1 MTLRSRLWLVLAGL
15 FLVPLVV
22 GALVL
27 LLVVPSAR
35 SDRTDQNLVTA
46 SAGVRAEL
54 VDECNQM
61 GLVAKAAALQA
72 GVGTAGDAAHAP
84 VDKDHTADYVAVLD
98 ESGTVQAAA
107 GTPPPGTDNRPLD
120 LPACTD
126 TSSTSTSPV
135 VSQKVT
141 VKGPAGGSFTAVAAE
156 RLDGELLADVQART
170 TAVGQVVLLRGG
182 KAVFSTTDRAT
193 TAALVAAARQP
204 GVVHADGWTARV
216 AVARAGVPWTTIV
229 TSDTRSGGSSVPLF
243 VLILLLGAL
252 AAGALVTVVAR
263 NLSKPYAEI
272 TEAAERVARGELDT
286 PMAASGEGEAGRLG
300 SAVMTMTDELRRSVA
315 AVERSRDD
323 LRDSLERIGD
333 TLTSTHDLDGLLQV
347 VLETAVVTLQAQA
360 GVVLHL
366 SADRLQLVAE
376 HGLHETGL
384 TAPAMVAPGEGVL
397 GRVLS
402 TGETARGRLGSG
414 PEDLT
419 PVESEPSTGEV
430 LAVPLRG
437 MGNVV
442 GVLALY
448 DRVDGRPFDNGDE
461 DGLRTLA
468 GQASIAVDNVHLH
481 HEAQRLSTTDPLTG
495 LWNFRYLSMSLAR
508 EIERSTRF
516 DRPLAVLMLDLD
528 HFKQVNDVHGHARG
542 DTVLREL
549 AQRVQEQIR
558 EVDTFARYGGEEFVV
573 VLPETTV
580 EGAAQLAERICEA
593 IRREP
598 FRVEGEAPLDITL
611 SIGGAAFPDHG
622 STPATLMRSADR
634 ALYVAKAEGRNRWH
648 VPGAESETLAGR

>member
-27 LLVVPSAR
+27 LLVVPGAR
-35 SDRTDQNLVTA
+35 SDRTDQDLITA

-54 VDECNQM
+54 VDECTQM
-61 GLVAKAAALQA
+61 GLVAKAAALQSRVTA
-72 GVGTAGDAAHAP
+72 PGLAAQALVGDGDAG
-84 VDKDHTADYVAVLD
+84 YVAILD
-98 ESGTVQAAA
+98 DGGTVQAFA
-107 GTPPPGTDNRPLD
+107 GTPPPGTGKQPRE
-120 LPACTD
+120 LPRCTD
-126 TSSTSTSPV
+126 TKSRSTSPV
-135 VSQKVT
+135 VSQQAT
-141 VKGPAGGSFTAVAAE
+141 VQVPGGGSFTAVAAV
-156 RLDGELLADVQART
+156 RLDDELLADVRARS

-193 TAALVAAARQP
+193 TSALVAAARHP
-204 GVVHADGWTARV
+204 GVVHVNGWTARV
-216 AVARAGVPWTTIV
+216 AVPRAGVPWTTIV

-243 VLILLLGAL
+243 ALILLLGAL

-286 PMAASGEGEAGRLG
+286 PMAPSGDGEAGRLG

-376 HGLHETGL
+376 HGLHETRL

-397 GRVLS
+397 GRVLA
-402 TGETARGRLGSG
+402 TGEVARGRLGSG
-414 PEDLT
+414 PAVLT
-419 PVESEPSTGEV
+419 PVESEPATGEV
-430 LAVPLRG
+430 LAVPLRS

-634 ALYVAKAEGRNRWH
+634 ALYVAKAEGRDRWH
-648 VPGAESETLAGR
+648 VPGAESEQPVGR